1 MKRPRTLW
9 VVSIALAAFL
19 LALGFGGCVD
29 LLAADGDLDFHLAEL
44 PWAIAVGEHG
54 VSVNPAIY

>member
-9 VVSIALAAFL
+9 VVSIALVAFL
-19 LALGFGGCVD
+19 LALGCGGCVD
-29 LLAADGDLDFHLAEL
+29 LLAGGDLDVHVAEV

-54 VSVNPAIY
+54 VSVRPAIY